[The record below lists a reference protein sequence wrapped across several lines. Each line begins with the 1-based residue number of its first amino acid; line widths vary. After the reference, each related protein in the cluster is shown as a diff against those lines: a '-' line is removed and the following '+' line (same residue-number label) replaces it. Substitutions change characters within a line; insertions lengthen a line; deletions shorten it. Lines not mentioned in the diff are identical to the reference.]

1 MKGWD
6 GGEEGTRGNTM
17 SFCPE
22 IRCKRRELRVV
33 QFHLNVETGR
43 KQEEM
48 LFRKL
53 RKSFDH

>member
-1 MKGWD
+1 
-6 GGEEGTRGNTM
+6 M

-33 QFHLNVETGR
+33 RFHLNVETGR